1 MIVDFSLYL
10 YMFLEVW
17 RTEGDTGTP
26 TKIQGTFIWN
36 PIIVRKLSYQLHFCV
51 KTQLKIKNLQC
62 WSASNQ
68 QTENNGAFVARTT
81 EATLKA
87 GLKHF
92 SVE

>member
-1 MIVDFSLYL
+1 M
-10 YMFLEVW
+10 
-17 RTEGDTGTP
+17 
-26 TKIQGTFIWN
+26 
-36 PIIVRKLSYQLHFCV
+36 RKLSYQLHFCV